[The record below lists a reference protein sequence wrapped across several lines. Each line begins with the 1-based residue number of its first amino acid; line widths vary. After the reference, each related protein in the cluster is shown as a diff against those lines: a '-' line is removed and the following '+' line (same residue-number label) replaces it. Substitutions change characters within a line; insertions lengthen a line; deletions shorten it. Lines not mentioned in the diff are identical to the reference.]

1 MKTKTTLEE
10 LWLTDLK
17 NVSEQIFKLFEEGST
32 VMYST
37 SYHADAFNKAP
48 NTSLENEISTVYNR
62 TGVYLKK
69 RVALF
74 QNVCILS
81 GTAQK
86 RMSWI
91 NWLTSFTRLRP
102 VIVTVILQNCW
113 ALEQNRMQQ
122 KYDDK
127 HSDREK

>member
-32 VMYST
+32 VMDSR

-69 RVALF
+69 ELRSFKTCASF
-74 QNVCILS
+74 QARHKN
-81 GTAQK
+81 
-86 RMSWI
+86 
-91 NWLTSFTRLRP
+91 
-102 VIVTVILQNCW
+102 
-113 ALEQNRMQQ
+113 E
-122 KYDDK
+122 
-127 HSDREK
+127 